1 MPISALPNVVR
12 KRRSRKAD
20 LSVRKLIRNFQRLSQ
35 PNYSVD
41 DDRGTDDST
50 QSPVTIPSQPRPP
63 DPPDDPPAPAAAV
76 RYPVNTD
83 YGLVMPRD
91 ARSLVDKAP
100 PTHIPVNRD
109 DRRKMSNYVSRQRKN
124 RIQQQEKNRHY
135 WDYKDYQE
143 KTPPQPPTPQP
154 PIPQP
159 PTPQPPIPQPP
170 TPQPPTPQPPTPQPA
185 PIPPVEYNEEVAR
198 TQGAIRK
205 RPPRKDPREED
216 EIINNNSNQGP
227 PPPPPPAVAEVQQVS
242 PDQTG
247 VRGDKRKMLRDP
259 FEGGDKPASKKP
271 DYYYPPLPN
280 TDVKMKKALPPI
292 RSGETASGYHE
303 RLMRSIDNKPIAET
317 GGDEMEEDE
326 FKAPTLT
333 FKGEKEKSKSP
344 SSLFLPSRLKMIEPY
359 EEIRDVEQMPSPPDS
374 ENEQEMEASSD
385 QNPPPPPPQP
395 PAEAVML
402 SPSQP
407 PAEAVMSSP
416 SQPPAEAVMSS
427 PPQPPP
433 EAVMSSPQSEN
444 LVEMEEEVE
453 EDPVPV
459 YPPVAAIKE
468 IVTDLEKR
476 LDPSQEEYRP
486 TAGDDIKEAIQSI
499 QRDRA
504 SKRPLAIVPPTDNRS
519 KAAKP
524 VEPILPRPRPPP
536 PARPPP
542 LAPPARPPP
551 LAPPAK
557 PPPPPPRPP
566 PTPVV
571 DIRPKSP
578 PPVVQEPKEQPKT
591 EDLSA
596 KEEQNAGDDDDANNT
611 DSATERELSAKVEQL
626 KADGRKDKRS
636 THMSEHARE
645 IMTKLRKARHQ
656 RHFRSYKIHDKLKE
670 KKEEEHENWQQ
681 LNKEIREKD
690 TAASKETQKKLTD
703 TISER
708 KKIEQEILANSEATK
723 RALKQ
728 LEEENNMRQRR
739 LYVLAQTKKY
749 AMGLSKKERKKF
761 LETIRQTH
769 EEYFD
774 GPEEHKRSKP
784 QGASDEQA
792 EETGPSP
799 RMVRMRVSRKAFIPS
814 TLNTIDAEMRR
825 QLEMIEKNNERRRN
839 LEQDVYTDTQLV
851 NLSKGFAPELD
862 YEAERQAGKR
872 YRSDSAIVERIYAQA
887 NRSRKRR
894 RKRRKKKKEGDQG
907 DQEEKEEED
916 EESEE
921 KRRR

>member
-1 MPISALPNVVR
+1 M
-12 KRRSRKAD
+12 
-20 LSVRKLIRNFQRLSQ
+20 
-35 PNYSVD
+35 
-41 DDRGTDDST
+41 
-50 QSPVTIPSQPRPP
+50 
-63 DPPDDPPAPAAAV
+63 
-76 RYPVNTD
+76 
-83 YGLVMPRD
+83 
-91 ARSLVDKAP
+91 
-100 PTHIPVNRD
+100 
-109 DRRKMSNYVSRQRKN
+109 
-124 RIQQQEKNRHY
+124 
-135 WDYKDYQE
+135 
-143 KTPPQPPTPQP
+143 
-154 PIPQP
+154 
-159 PTPQPPIPQPP
+159 
-170 TPQPPTPQPPTPQPA
+170 
-185 PIPPVEYNEEVAR
+185 
-198 TQGAIRK
+198 
-205 RPPRKDPREED
+205 
-216 EIINNNSNQGP
+216 
-227 PPPPPPAVAEVQQVS
+227 AEVQQVS

-317 GGDEMEEDE
+317 GGDEMEVDE

-395 PAEAVML
+395 PAEAVMS

-444 LVEMEEEVE
+444 LVEMEEVE

-504 SKRPLAIVPPTDNRS
+504 SKRPLAIVPPTDNKS

-524 VEPILPRPRPPP
+524 VEPILPRPPPP
-536 PARPPP
+536 S
-542 LAPPARPPP
+542 
-551 LAPPAK
+551 
-557 PPPPPPRPP
+557 
-566 PTPVV
+566 PVV

-636 THMSEHARE
+636 PHMSEHARE
-645 IMTKLRKARHQ
+645 IMTKLRKARQQ

-792 EETGPSP
+792 EESGPSP

-814 TLNTIDAEMRR
+814 TLNTIDAEIRR

-907 DQEEKEEED
+907 DQEEKEED